1 MGVLSL
7 QNPCMRTAC
16 LEPQSK
22 VHNLIGLPGR
32 YESRLATERDNCVR
46 LQGENGLLRQ
56 KFQSALADVTQ
67 LQDQIK
73 ALEVTKTSLQN
84 VGLYNPIIHSYLF
97 YGKLTSITANVY
109 G

>member
-1 MGVLSL
+1 ML
-7 QNPCMRTAC
+7 C
-16 LEPQSK
+16 
-22 VHNLIGLPGR
+22 R

-73 ALEVTKTSLQN
+73 ALEATKSTLQN
-84 VGLYNPIIHSYLF
+84 VSLLPAST
-97 YGKLTSITANVY
+97 KCSQTAIFLVLKALLSRTRTE
-109 G
+109 GILIP